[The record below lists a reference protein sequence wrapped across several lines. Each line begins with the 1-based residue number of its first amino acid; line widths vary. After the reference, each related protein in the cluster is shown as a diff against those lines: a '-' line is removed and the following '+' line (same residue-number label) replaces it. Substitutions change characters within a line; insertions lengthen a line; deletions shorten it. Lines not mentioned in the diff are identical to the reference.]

1 MLAFNTPQMRS
12 LYSVIPSVSFAGK
25 KLVGRVVFGLLVL
38 ASATIGAL
46 AGLFIVY
53 STDLPQ
59 IGELER
65 FRPNAITELY
75 DDQGQVIGSF
85 ALQRRVIASYEDFPK
100 VLRDAVISI
109 EDKDFEKHWGI
120 DLQRVLGAAYR
131 DITTHSRAQG
141 ASTLTMQ
148 LSRNLFLSA
157 ERNFSRKFQEI
168 VLAIQIERRFTK
180 PQIFTLYANQIYLG
194 HGVYGFAAGSQ
205 YYFGKPVKDLTLE
218 EAAVLA
224 SLPKSPTQYS
234 PITNPQNTLRRRA
247 LVINAMLEDGKITAE
262 QANRAKDLPL
272 RLNVQS
278 ATHSIAPYFVEE
290 IRRYLEKKYGSEEVH
305 QNGLR
310 VYTTLNMD
318 WQRAANKAALD
329 GLAAYERRH
338 GWKGKLKNVL
348 ESEPL
353 ASYEHRDWS
362 DFLEVGG
369 YVHAL
374 VTDVSATSATVKFGH
389 NSALLSPQEIAWT
402 GKRSPK
408 DILHVGDIV
417 YVKIVFLPAGQADAG
432 GARVTLEQDSGTQ
445 VAMMAVDNASG
456 DIKAMIGGRDFR
468 ESQFN
473 RATQALR
480 QVGSSFKP
488 FVYTAAIDTDT
499 ISVDDY
505 ILDTPTTFMTA
516 SGPYSPSNY
525 DSKFWG
531 NLPLRVAFANSRN
544 IPALKVAEKVT
555 IKTVIEYA
563 HKFGITS
570 NIPPYLPVA
579 LGSAE
584 VTLFEQ
590 TAAFTTFPNDGVRV
604 MPRYIRKVTDY
615 DGHVREENF
624 TEVKDVVNSKT
635 ARTMVSLLQGVVQQG
650 TATAALK
657 LKHPLGGKTGTTNDF
672 TDAWFVGFSPS
683 ITCGVWIGFDEK
695 KTLGSKE
702 TGGQAALPIWIDF
715 MRVALQGRDN
725 ETFVKPAEETDPDK
739 IKTILTSSPRTDDA
753 EGSGAPATQ
762 AKSKIVLRRN

>member
-1 MLAFNTPQMRS
+1 
-12 LYSVIPSVSFAGK
+12 
-25 KLVGRVVFGLLVL
+25 
-38 ASATIGAL
+38 
-46 AGLFIVY
+46 
-53 STDLPQ
+53 
-59 IGELER
+59 
-65 FRPNAITELY
+65 
-75 DDQGQVIGSF
+75 
-85 ALQRRVIASYEDFPK
+85 
-100 VLRDAVISI
+100 
-109 EDKDFEKHWGI
+109 
-120 DLQRVLGAAYR
+120 
-131 DITTHSRAQG
+131 
-141 ASTLTMQ
+141 
-148 LSRNLFLSA
+148 
-157 ERNFSRKFQEI
+157 
-168 VLAIQIERRFTK
+168 
-180 PQIFTLYANQIYLG
+180 
-194 HGVYGFAAGSQ
+194 
-205 YYFGKPVKDLTLE
+205 
-218 EAAVLA
+218 
-224 SLPKSPTQYS
+224 
-234 PITNPQNTLRRRA
+234 
-247 LVINAMLEDGKITAE
+247 
-262 QANRAKDLPL
+262 
-272 RLNVQS
+272 
-278 ATHSIAPYFVEE
+278 
-290 IRRYLEKKYGSEEVH
+290 
-305 QNGLR
+305 
-310 VYTTLNMD
+310 
-318 WQRAANKAALD
+318 
-329 GLAAYERRH
+329 
-338 GWKGKLKNVL
+338 
-348 ESEPL
+348 
-353 ASYEHRDWS
+353 
-362 DFLEVGG
+362 
-369 YVHAL
+369 
-374 VTDVSATSATVKFGH
+374 
-389 NSALLSPQEIAWT
+389 
-402 GKRSPK
+402 
-408 DILHVGDIV
+408 
-417 YVKIVFLPAGQADAG
+417 
-432 GARVTLEQDSGTQ
+432 
-445 VAMMAVDNASG
+445 MMAVDNASG

-488 FVYTAAIDTDT
+488 FVYTAAIDTGT

-544 IPALKVAEKVT
+544 IPALKVAEQVT

-725 ETFVKPAEETDPDK
+725 ETFVKPAEETDPEK
-739 IKTILTSSPRTDDA
+739 IKTILTSAPRADDA
-753 EGSGAPATQ
+753 EASESPATQ